1 MIDSVLE
8 RFGVYFC
15 VIVLLFLGCL
25 LAVFFTNPLNIAFS
39 VAANISTVLAFLL
52 ALKAYWHWVR
62 QETISYQKQVLREV
76 LIDLV
81 VLNEAI
87 SKVFSDSIMEESRG
101 GCPILPSIDGRNAL
115 ERSLDIVSR
124 IETNLVKYY
133 AIDVGKKGANVVPT
147 VHWRAQCS
155 FEGDPFAQLKRLKLK
170 ILQLSF
176 LLRDD
181 NILYFKDGMLV
192 SSSKF
197 SFSPSIYYNRSSFL
211 EISAEYSNDIND
223 IHNRLLAQI
232 S

>member
-81 VLNEAI
+81 VLNKVF
-87 SKVFSDSIMEESRG
+87 SKVFSDSIIEEARG
-101 GCPILPSIDGRNAL
+101 GCPILPSIDGRKAL
-115 ERSLDIVSR
+115 ERALDIVSR
-124 IETNLVKYY
+124 IEVNLEKYY
-133 AIDVGKKGANVVPT
+133 AIDVGDKWANVVPE
-147 VHWRAQCS
+147 VHLKAQYS
-155 FEGDPFAQLKRLKLK
+155 FEGDPFNQLKRLKLK
-170 ILQLSF
+170 ISQLSF
-176 LLRDD
+176 LLRGD
-181 NILYFKDGMLV
+181 NILYFKDGRLV
-192 SSSKF
+192 SSS
-197 SFSPSIYYNRSSFL
+197 SIPVSPSIYYHRSSFL
-211 EISAEYSNDIND
+211 EISVEYGNDIND
-223 IHNRLLAQI
+223 IHNRLLTQI